1 MSDVNQHTRYDE
13 NSLRI
18 EPLTPT
24 IGAEIHGVDLSQAL
38 SDAQIKAIRRAL
50 LEHLVVIFRD
60 QQLDPRSL
68 EAFGRHFGEPHVHF
82 AEPDGVDG
90 VKGILRVHA
99 DADSTF
105 NNGGGWHSDASFD
118 EEPPMGSILHLHTA
132 PESGG
137 DTLFANMYAAYDALS
152 EPMKAFLG
160 GLTARHDSGPRFRSH
175 LRADDLRGGVFNAA
189 THPVVRTHPE
199 TGKKAM
205 YVSPYYFTT
214 HIVELEPAE
223 SEVLLGL
230 LSRHIDQPHFHCRFR
245 WQLNSVAFWDN
256 RAAQHQALWDYY
268 PATRTGNRYTIGGD
282 RPIS

>member
-1 MSDVNQHTRYDE
+1 MQTRDDHG
-13 NSLRI
+13 LRV

-24 IGAEIHGVDLSQAL
+24 IGAEIHGVDLGRTL
-38 SDAQIKAIRRAL
+38 GDAQIKAIRRAL
-50 LEHLVVIFRD
+50 LEHLVVFFRD
-60 QQLDPRSL
+60 QPLNPRGL
-68 EAFGRHFGEPHVHF
+68 EAFGRRFGEPHVHF

-132 PESGG
+132 PEMGG
-137 DTLFANMYAAYDALS
+137 DTLFANMHAAYDALS
-152 EPMKAFLG
+152 DPMKTFLD

-175 LRADDLRGGVFNAA
+175 QMTADDLRGGTFNAA

-199 TGKKAM
+199 TGKKAV

-223 SEVLLGL
+223 SEALLAF
-230 LSRHIDQPHFHCRFR
+230 LSRHINQPRFHCRFR
-245 WQLNSVAFWDN
+245 WALDSVAFWDN
-256 RAAQHQALWDYY
+256 RAAQHQALWDYF
-268 PATRTGNRYTIGGD
+268 PATRTGNRYTVGGD
-282 RPIS
+282 RPF